1 MIQFLLNQTVKMLE
15 NVDPNTTVLNWLRG
29 SEHRCGSK
37 EGCASGDCGACTV
50 VIGRVDGEEICYDTA
65 NSCITLMSQLD
76 GKQLLTIEDLSDG
89 DKLHPVQQAMAD
101 CHASQCGFC
110 TPGFVMS
117 GFALQKA
124 SSAVGVDR
132 HDIERSLAG
141 NLCRCTGYRPI
152 IEAMQQSCA
161 AQPDKFTRTEAHT
174 LAHLKSLQQPEMV
187 ELTKSNRCLLPKT
200 LAQLAALY
208 QQNPQARLLAGGTD
222 LALVITQQYQ
232 TLPLIIGMN
241 QVTELKTITVTESQI
256 RIGAMATLQA
266 CLNELLPYIPAFSQ
280 ALERFA
286 SPQIRNNGT
295 LVGNLANASPIGDG
309 APMLLALGAVV
320 ELRCGDS
327 TRLLPLNQFFLDYRK
342 TALQPGEF
350 ISAVL
355 INRESISPTF
365 AAWKISKRMDDD
377 ISTVFGAFNLHLNEG
392 IVVSAYLAFGGMAA
406 IPARA
411 KRAEQRLLGAQLN
424 QQTLEQVCEALVDDF
439 QPLSDFRGSGL
450 YRLKIAQNLLKRL
463 LLLHT
468 EKHYALEVNN
478 YVN

>member
-1 MIQFLLNQTVKMLE
+1 MIQFLLNQTVKTLDDI
-15 NVDPNTTVLNWLRG
+15 DPNTTVLNWLRG

-50 VIGRVDGEEICYDTA
+50 VLGRVDGEKMRYDTA
-65 NSCITLMSQLD
+65 NSCITFISQLD
-76 GKQLLTIEDLSDG
+76 GKQLLTVEDLSDG

-124 SSAVGVDR
+124 SSEAER
-132 HDIERSLAG
+132 HDIEKSLAG

-152 IEAMQQSCA
+152 IEAMQQSCV
-161 AQPDKFTRTEAHT
+161 AQPDKFTRTEPQT
-174 LAHLKSLQQPEMV
+174 LARLKSLQQPEMA
-187 ELTKSNRCLLPKT
+187 ELNKSNRCLLPKT
-200 LAQLAALY
+200 LGQLAALY

-222 LALVITQQYQ
+222 LALAITQQYQ

-241 QVTELKTITVTESQI
+241 QVTELKAITVTESQI

-266 CLNELLPYIPAFSQ
+266 CLDELLPHIPAFSQ
-280 ALERFA
+280 VLERFA
-286 SPQIRNNGT
+286 SPQIRNHGT

-309 APMLLALGAVV
+309 APMLLALGATV
-320 ELRCGDS
+320 ELRCGDHV
-327 TRLLPLNQFFLDYRK
+327 RLLPLDEFFLSYRK

-350 ISAVL
+350 ISAV
-355 INRESISPTF
+355 IIERQAISPTF

-377 ISTVFGAFNLHLNEG
+377 ISTVFGAFNLRLNEG

-411 KRAEQRLLGAQLN
+411 KRAEQQLLGAPLN
-424 QQTLEQVCEALVDDF
+424 QQTLEQVSKALAYDF
-439 QPLSDFRGSGL
+439 QPLSDFRGSGR
-450 YRLKIAQNLLKRL
+450 YRLKVAQNLLKRL
-463 LLLHT
+463 LLQHT

>member
-1 MIQFLLNQTVKMLE
+1 MIQFLLNQTVKTLD
-15 NVDPNTTVLNWLRG
+15 NIDPNTSVLNWLRG

-50 VIGRVDGEEICYDTA
+50 VIARVDGEKMRYDTA
-65 NSCITLMSQLD
+65 NSCITLISQLD

-89 DKLHPVQQAMAD
+89 EKLHPVQQAMVD

-124 SSAVGVDR
+124 NSGVDR
-132 HDIERSLAG
+132 RNIEKNLAG

-152 IEAMQQSCA
+152 FEAMQQSSA
-161 AQPDKFTRTEAHT
+161 AQPDKFTRAEPQT
-174 LAHLKSLQQPEMV
+174 LARLKSLQQPEMA
-187 ELTKSNRCLLPKT
+187 ELTRSNRCVLPKT
-200 LAQLAALY
+200 LGQLAALY
-208 QQNPQARLLAGGTD
+208 QQHPQARLLAGGTD

-241 QVTELKTITVTESQI
+241 QVDELKAITVTENQI
-256 RIGAMATLQA
+256 RIGAMATLQT
-266 CLNELLPYIPAFSQ
+266 CLDQLLPHIPAFSS

-286 SPQIRNNGT
+286 SPQIRNHGT
-295 LVGNLANASPIGDG
+295 LAGNLANASPIGDG
-309 APMLLALGAVV
+309 APMLLALGAEV
-320 ELRCGDS
+320 ELRCGES
-327 TRLLPLNQFFLDYRK
+327 IRLLALDKFFLGYRK

-350 ISAVL
+350 ISAVM
-355 INRESISPTF
+355 IDRAAISPTF

-392 IVVSAYLAFGGMAA
+392 IVVSAALAFGGMAA
-406 IPARA
+406 TPARA
-411 KRAEQRLLGAQLN
+411 KHAEQRLLGAQLN
-424 QQTLEQVCEALVDDF
+424 QQTIERVGEALAEDF
-439 QPLSDFRGSGL
+439 QPLSDFRGSGQ
-450 YRLKIAQNLLKRL
+450 YRLKVAQNLLKRL
-463 LLLHT
+463 LLQHT